1 MTGASGALPVSVGMA
16 WPYAGTGGWRAPER
30 RFFCERAREQLG
42 FSAMRL
48 ARFLEAEMPADKPD
62 ARTRAKKAASRVV
75 EDAANGKTKKA
86 TKKAKART
94 KSDKSAAGLDVDSPP
109 AGLEATGLRVWR
121 DFHAELPEG
130 WSFDPRELQALEAA
144 CRLFDRLDQL
154 DLVIDQKGVTVAGST
169 GQLVVNPALIEFR
182 QCAAAVSKLLGELQI
197 PNGQDAVPET
207 AATKRGRKAAQVRWS
222 RADNWSREALEHR
235 RRGNGKAH

>member
-1 MTGASGALPVSVGMA
+1 MTGACGALPVFVGMA

-109 AGLEATGLRVWR
+109 AGLV
-121 DFHAELPEG
+121 
-130 WSFDPRELQALEAA
+130 
-144 CRLFDRLDQL
+144 DR
-154 DLVIDQKGVTVAGST
+154 T
-169 GQLVVNPALIEFR
+169 
-182 QCAAAVSKLLGELQI
+182 
-197 PNGQDAVPET
+197 
-207 AATKRGRKAAQVRWS
+207 
-222 RADNWSREALEHR
+222 
-235 RRGNGKAH
+235 